1 MGNRNYFSMDDRA
14 ARSRAAKLI
23 HRESFVYGSIVTS
36 ERKCGKAGCQC
47 HKSGGKR
54 HESSYLSVKV
64 GKTRKLIFIPRDMLK
79 KAHAWVKAYRD
90 LERDIQTISESCV
103 QRLKQGE

>member
-1 MGNRNYFSMDDRA
+1 MDNRNYFSMEERA

-23 HRESFVYGSIVTS
+23 HREAFVFGSIVTS

-47 HKSGGKR
+47 HKKDGKG
-54 HESSYLSVKV
+54 HESSYLSVKI

-79 KAHAWVKAYRD
+79 KVHAWVRSYRD
-90 LERDIQTISESCV
+90 LGRDIQTISEGCV